1 MMSAGFQWGGVP
13 NKGLTQE
20 HSTDKSTTDSHIPR
34 YGSSSTSSSA
44 SSSSYALTSSS
55 ASSSTTPHQ
64 PISHPPLATTL
75 KKRKREDT
83 SDVNLPIN
91 NTISSRKF
99 VHPTASSK
107 YKRSKTP
114 KIIGQPL
121 PLHRLIESLDKS
133 NLQKL
138 VQDLIIIHP
147 ELQSTMSKIAPKPT
161 IQDSLDLL
169 HEKFNMII
177 SHLPYKCDVESD
189 YSYLR
194 IKPHLQEFL
203 SCVSDFILNYLPPL
217 ESNMIHSLQFLEEV
231 TKMIIHNLP
240 NFTNQEFQYTKSTA
254 LDQLANCWLIVL
266 SQSDNNGEK
275 EDVAADIG
283 VVVKVIQELELL
295 EKLQKHNEVSLN
307 KFQKV
312 IDYCNDKLEQHE
324 LIINNGNAASVN
336 NNGAVPASL
345 SDLISVDY
353 SKYSLTNTSS
363 I

>member
-13 NKGLTQE
+13 NKDTLHEPSHNTP
-20 HSTDKSTTDSHIPR
+20 STANPTDPHIPR
-34 YGSSSTSSSA
+34 YGSSSTT
-44 SSSSYALTSSS
+44 SSSSST
-55 ASSSTTPHQ
+55 STTTST
-64 PISHPPLATTL
+64 IM
-75 KKRKREDT
+75 KKRKREDS
-83 SDVNLPIN
+83 SDGNPAGHNPVQA
-91 NTISSRKF
+91 SRKLI
-99 VHPTASSK
+99 HPTTATATSASK
-107 YKRSKTP
+107 YKRSRTP
-114 KIIGQPL
+114 RIIGQPL
-121 PLHRLIESLDKS
+121 PLPRLIESLDKA

-138 VQDLIIIHP
+138 VQDLITIHP
-147 ELQSTMSKIAPKPT
+147 ELQTTMTKIAPKPT

-169 HEKFNMII
+169 HDKFNMII

-217 ESNMIHSLQFLEEV
+217 ESNMIHSLHFLEEV

-240 NFTNQEFQYTKSTA
+240 NFTNQEFQYTRSTA
-254 LDQLANCWLIVL
+254 LEQIANCWLIVL
-266 SQSDNNGEK
+266 SQAENNPANEK
-275 EDVAADIG
+275 EDVSTE
-283 VVVKVIQELELL
+283 VLVKVIQELEIL
-295 EKLQKHNEVSLN
+295 EKLHKHNEVSLN

-324 LIINNGNAASVN
+324 LIMTNNNAAAAAGAGAA

-353 SKYSLTNTSS
+353 SKYSLANTSS